1 MTWLGGIANDKILFY
16 KGLGGSASRGREGRG
31 EAGGGQGKRGRGGGA
46 SLVSYYTVS
55 IKQGEAS
62 VDSNKPL
69 LWLVWLH

>member
-1 MTWLGGIANDKILFY
+1 MINFFFIKGWGGVPV
-16 KGLGGSASRGREGRG
+16 GEGKVGG

-46 SLVSYYTVS
+46 SLVSYFTVS

>member
-1 MTWLGGIANDKILFY
+1 MIKFFFIKGWGGVPVGEGKV
-16 KGLGGSASRGREGRG
+16 GGG

>member
-1 MTWLGGIANDKILFY
+1 M
-16 KGLGGSASRGREGRG
+16 
-31 EAGGGQGKRGRGGGA
+31 GQGKRGRGGGA

-69 LWLVWLH
+69 LWLVCIDSEKN

>member
-1 MTWLGGIANDKILFY
+1 MPVG
-16 KGLGGSASRGREGRG
+16 EGKVGG
-31 EAGGGQGKRGRGGGA
+31 EAGGGQGKRGSGGGA
-46 SLVSYYTVS
+46 SLVSYYTIS